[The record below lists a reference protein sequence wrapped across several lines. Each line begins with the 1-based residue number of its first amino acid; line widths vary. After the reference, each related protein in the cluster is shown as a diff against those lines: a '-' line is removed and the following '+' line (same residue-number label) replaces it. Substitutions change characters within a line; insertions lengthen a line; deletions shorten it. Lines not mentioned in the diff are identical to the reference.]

1 MNRSSVI
8 RGRRKAGLLT
18 VLAAAAALLLAVPAH
33 ADVIRAAGQS
43 TESGGPGMAGTA
55 GVIVETSAVFSE
67 DAPKQASVEGMSATP
82 GTVAGQQSAGEEEVF
97 VDAVAPA
104 GAVGTVAGAN
114 TGGPKV
120 VTNSLFNGGELMMLS
135 PDSAAVYTAFSKL
148 YPDSASQMESF
159 LITTKSGKLIMIDGG
174 TENETEHL
182 KQVLQSKGGHVSAWL
197 ITHPHSDH
205 VGALTKIL
213 NDPASGITVDAVY
226 YNFADMQWYHA
237 NEEYRAQMV
246 EDCMAALSKLSPSQN
261 HPNIQKGDIITVDD
275 VTIRVMNQPYLF
287 QTNAIN
293 NSSVAYRVEMNGK
306 RILFLGD
313 MGIPAGNSFLNEYRD
328 ELHELKAD
336 IVQMAH
342 HGEHGVDHNVYEAVQ
357 PKICLWCCPEWLW
370 NNDNGGGMNSGPWKT
385 LEARGWMRQMGVKTH
400 VVEKD
405 GDQILR

>member
-8 RGRRKAGLLT
+8 RGRRKAGFLT

-82 GTVAGQQSAGEEEVF
+82 GTVAGQQSAGETEEV
-97 VDAVAPA
+97 VQAVPPA

-114 TGGPKV
+114 AGGPKV

-135 PDSAAVYTAFSKL
+135 
-148 YPDSASQMESF
+148 PDSASQMESF

-182 KQVLQSKGGHVSAWL
+182 KQVLKSRGGHVSAWL

-213 NDPASGITVDAVY
+213 NDPASGITIDAVY

-275 VTIRVMNQPYLF
+275 VTIRVMNQPYDEPALSLPD
-287 QTNAIN
+287 QCHQQ
-293 NSSVAYRVEMNGK
+293 
-306 RILFLGD
+306 FLRRLPRGD
-313 MGIPAGNSFLNEYRD
+313 ER
-328 ELHELKAD
+328 KAD
-336 IVQMAH
+336 PLPGGYGYSGRKQLFKRV
-342 HGEHGVDHNVYEAVQ
+342 
-357 PKICLWCCPEWLW
+357 PERA
-370 NNDNGGGMNSGPWKT
+370 S
-385 LEARGWMRQMGVKTH
+385 
-400 VVEKD
+400 
-405 GDQILR
+405 